1 MKRTLIAT
9 LAAALLSAGS
19 AFAAAP
25 DVTRTEVTRLLDAV
39 EKSQCQFNRNGSW
52 HDAKEARA
60 HLQKKYDYLE
70 KKKLVTSTESFI
82 ERGASTSSMSGD
94 PYQIRCPGTPAVT
107 SAAWLK
113 AELARQRK

>member
-1 MKRTLIAT
+1 MKTAIMAA
-9 LAAALLSAGS
+9 LAATFLSAG
-19 AFAAAP
+19 AAAAATP
-25 DVTRTEVTRLLDAV
+25 EATRGEITRLLEAV

-52 HDAKEARA
+52 HDAREARA
-60 HLQKKYDYLE
+60 HLQKKFEYLD
-70 KKKLVTSTESFI
+70 KKNLVTSTESFI

-94 PYQIRCPGTPAVT
+94 PYQIRCAGTQPVT